1 MTAAEHVYRL
11 ALRAYP
17 REYRR
22 ERGPEILATL
32 ADMQGG
38 RAAPDPRQVA
48 GLLAAGVRRRGAEA
62 TGATRAGVWM
72 EGCRLAALALLL
84 LSAAASLRPIALDTW
99 YSRLGFVW
107 PSMPFTAA
115 PPMAAGGLARWLVAA
130 LLPLVAA
137 AAICRRRDA
146 IAVACSLLAAGLFLG
161 GQIGTGL
168 LEGVGYPAG
177 QDWLGS
183 AYRVGAA
190 IFLAA
195 PAALLLA
202 GVGRGRA
209 PARRSLAWLAVPFAV
224 AALSIGFYLT
234 TLTFWPLGA
243 LVVAWFL
250 AGRLAPHLA
259 VATFA
264 LLVPAVAYV
273 LPTAIGAAGTYEYAT
288 AVVAGAAALALAS
301 LTSAL
306 ALDAD
311 AELDGPAV

>member
-1 MTAAEHVYRL
+1 M
-11 ALRAYP
+11 
-17 REYRR
+17 
-22 ERGPEILATL
+22 
-32 ADMQGG
+32 
-38 RAAPDPRQVA
+38 
-48 GLLAAGVRRRGAEA
+48 
-62 TGATRAGVWM
+62 
-72 EGCRLAALALLL
+72 AALALLL

-107 PSMPFTAA
+107 PSTPFTAA

-209 PARRSLAWLAVPFAV
+209 PARGSSSPTPTPVRV
-224 AALSIGFYLT
+224 
-234 TLTFWPLGA
+234 
-243 LVVAWFL
+243 
-250 AGRLAPHLA
+250 GR
-259 VATFA
+259 
-264 LLVPAVAYV
+264 
-273 LPTAIGAAGTYEYAT
+273 GTIT
-288 AVVAGAAALALAS
+288 R
-301 LTSAL
+301 
-306 ALDAD
+306 
-311 AELDGPAV
+311 

>member
-1 MTAAEHVYRL
+1 MTAAERLYRL

-17 REYRR
+17 RGYRR

-32 ADMQGG
+32 AEMQGG
-38 RAAPDPRQVA
+38 RAAPDLRQLA

-62 TGATRAGVWM
+62 TGATRAGVWL

-84 LSAAASLRPIALDTW
+84 LSATASLHPIALDTW
-99 YSRLGFVW
+99 GSR
-107 PSMPFTAA
+107 
-115 PPMAAGGLARWLVAA
+115 PMAPGGLARWVVAA
-130 LLPLVAA
+130 LLPLAAA

-146 IAVACSLLAAGLFLG
+146 IAVACSVLAAGLFLA

-168 LEGVGYPAG
+168 LEGVGFPAG

-190 IFLAA
+190 IVLAA
-195 PAALLLA
+195 PAALLLT
-202 GVGRGRA
+202 GLGRGRA
-209 PARRSLAWLAVPFAV
+209 PARRSLGWLAIPFIV

-243 LVVAWFL
+243 LVVFWFL

-273 LPTAIGAAGTYEYAT
+273 LPTAIGSAGTYEYAT
-288 AVVAGAAALALAS
+288 AVVAGAAVLALAS

-306 ALDAD
+306 ASDAD
-311 AELDGPAV
+311 AELDRPAV